1 MLSGTLL
8 SSAFAE
14 KFDISQKI
22 EIDASRQAADLKN
35 KIFSYIDN
43 VVITQGSLIIRADI
57 VQVLTQSGSEEKTYI
72 AKGKPATFDQI
83 LADGTPL
90 NLQADEIRY
99 EPGNHLVIISGNA
112 LLQQEDSQVSG
123 SKITYNIDTQYVNA
137 ESKTN
142 ERTKTI
148 FQPKEKIKAKITDA
162 SNSGKK

>member
-14 KFDISQKI
+14 KFDMSQKI
-22 EIDASRQAADLKN
+22 EIDASKQAADLKN

-43 VVITQGSLIIRADI
+43 VVITQGSLIIHADL

-72 AKGKPATFDQI
+72 AKGKPATFEQT

-99 EPGNHLVIISGNA
+99 EPGNNLVIISGNA
-112 LLQQEDSQVSG
+112 LLQQEDSEVSG

-137 ESKTN
+137 ESKNN

-148 FQPKEKIKAKITDA
+148 FQPKEKIEAKITDA